1 MTTPSHI
8 YSTVA
13 LIVNMILTLQTVNAK
28 FCLIYTFFC
37 LKEKLLGQS
46 HLVEQWI
53 IQDFLVP
60 LDRLAETIKFRH
72 NESTSKMNVV
82 FAQIFMFVLILKYTT
97 KFLAQNYA
105 HVTHPHRWAKSNVLK
120 ISCFKNELL
129 FSEDLLY
136 GPLT

>member
-1 MTTPSHI
+1 M
-8 YSTVA
+8 
-13 LIVNMILTLQTVNAK
+13 
-28 FCLIYTFFC
+28 
-37 LKEKLLGQS
+37 GQS

-97 KFLAQNYA
+97 KFLAQNDV
-105 HVTHPHRWAKSNVLK
+105 HVTHPHRWAKSNGLK